1 MRKPDRK
8 EAKEASKDGASLVT
22 NSGRG
27 HLKGD
32 AVLGNFLLDYKH
44 NERSFTLSQAAWQK
58 HSDDAWNDIKGDPL
72 IKVVFGNGKAVAI
85 IDWDMFEY
93 FREVEWMYQDLCE

>member
-1 MRKPDRK
+1 MRKPDRR

-27 HLKGD
+27 HRKGD
-32 AVLGNFLLDYKH
+32 AVLDNFLVDYKH
-44 NERSFTLSQAAWQK
+44 NEKSYTLNVAAWIK
-58 HSDDAWNDIKGDPL
+58 HSNDAWNDLKGDPL
-72 IKVVFGNGKAVAI
+72 IKVVFGNGTAVAI

-93 FREVEWMYQDLCE
+93 YRDLEARYVK